1 MATSAVRFN
10 IIKVS
15 PEKGFTFTWEEA
27 LSFEGGSAPFAMYAH
42 TRACSIARNLEAAEP
57 AAEAP
62 SFEGEMPDGLVDL
75 LRVLAVHPDV
85 LRNAVEQHKPHL
97 FALHML
103 DLANAYNG
111 FYRDCPVIVDG
122 RAHALHAAVSERARE
137 VLHAG
142 LTGLGL
148 VPLERM

>member
-1 MATSAVRFN
+1 M
-10 IIKVS
+10 
-15 PEKGFTFTWEEA
+15 
-27 LSFEGGSAPFAMYAH
+27 L
-42 TRACSIARNLEAAEP
+42 
-57 AAEAP
+57 
-62 SFEGEMPDGLVDL
+62 DGLVDL

-85 LRNAVEQHKPHL
+85 LRNVVQQHKPTSSPRTCWIWR
-97 FALHML
+97 
-103 DLANAYNG
+103 AYS

-148 VPLERM
+148 VPLERMQGPIGRPTHALVGFRLLNMLWMVGPNFELFLQFLRHLRSAFVDHLVFESVRILSRLPS